1 MVFLP
6 KIVLFR
12 RGESSDVYAL
22 ADTLKGVI
30 AKLPAAE
37 KVAFGLLTAA
47 KLTELNDNT
56 ENQGA
61 TYVDFEDHSCG
72 VVSFDHGLGRNISKN
87 GAPFQETARAVDTG
101 FSGSK
106 YTLMLDF
113 GDRNGPNPA
122 LEKIRKWA
130 KSKNTNNEF
139 KQGKIGIYN
148 EWSLPTGTTGTDIEA
163 NTGQKLPTKESGYII
178 QSITTMKDL
187 DKPLQTH
194 ATLVLEEALIGT

>member
-6 KIVLFR
+6 KVVLFR

-113 GDRNGPNPA
+113 SDKDGPNPA

>member
-1 MVFLP
+1 MAVLP
-6 KIVLFR
+6 MIVLFR
-12 RGESSDVYAL
+12 RGESTDVYDST
-22 ADTLKGVI
+22 DTLNNVI
-30 AKLPAAE
+30 EKLPADE
-37 KVAFGLLTAA
+37 KVALGLKTAE
-47 KLTELNDNT
+47 KLAELNDNT
-56 ENQGA
+56 NNQGA
-61 TYVDFEDHSCG
+61 SYVDFEDHSCG

-113 GDRNGPNPA
+113 NDMAGPNPA

-139 KQGKIGIYN
+139 KQGRIGIYN
-148 EWSLPTGTTGTDIEA
+148 KWSLPVGTTGADIEA

-194 ATLVLEEALIGT
+194 ATLILEEALIGT